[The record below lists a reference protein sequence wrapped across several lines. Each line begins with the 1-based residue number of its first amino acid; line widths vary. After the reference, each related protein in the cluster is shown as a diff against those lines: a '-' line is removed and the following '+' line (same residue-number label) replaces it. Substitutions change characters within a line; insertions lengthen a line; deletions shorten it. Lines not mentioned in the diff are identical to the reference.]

1 MIVHSVY
8 LAGNP
13 SLVEEAGF
21 GSGEKGYA
29 KIQCALSDHEGDPLI
44 NEYAAAAMG
53 KVWEAAGL
61 PPSALQGSQ

>member
-1 MIVHSVY
+1 M
-8 LAGNP
+8 
-13 SLVEEAGF
+13 VEETGF

-44 NEYAAAAMG
+44 NEYAAAAMA

-61 PPSALQGSQ
+61 PLSAAQGSP